1 MYINGQKVATHS
13 ALSPGQT
20 NNIGVGGARIGM
32 RRTGNSNSYTYA
44 GLIFD
49 DYAIFPSALT
59 TSDIQ
64 TYMNDMTT
72 DPNIV
77 EHYYNFDG
85 GSLSDIV
92 GDGTDASGEGGRHT
106 DSPHN

>member
-1 MYINGQKVATHS
+1 MYINGQKVATHK
-13 ALSPGQT
+13 AIGAGQT
-20 NNIGVGGARIGM
+20 KSVGVGGAQIARKK
-32 RRTGNSNSYTYA
+32 TSANFTTSA

-106 DSPHN
+106 DTPHN